1 MGVAPTGVLHALA
14 SFMTAPLPRPLVRL
28 DDLAREDGLHSW
40 RGVFDLQGE
49 VPFRILLNDCVRVPS
64 PRTAFAKFCD
74 AWRVSGRVPF
84 IRLALH
90 HRPQVERLALRLDP
104 VPLLRIPSWQCLEV
118 SGRLNLAGLLG
129 LPAREPVAEI
139 LHLMQTLDR
148 WAQTRWGEPVTYNE
162 TQTLP
167 RLHLYKR
174 SDMARVNLQWV
185 QAGLSR
191 DAQAG
196 LDANNA
202 LFREEVADDPLIRE
216 WVTGLQ
222 KGLAHLRMGPHSW
235 ATFEH
240 RDWVGDRVARNL
252 PESQSEAKTL
262 G

>member
-1 MGVAPTGVLHALA
+1 
-14 SFMTAPLPRPLVRL
+14 MTAPISRPLVRL
-28 DDLAREDGLHSW
+28 DDLAREDGLRAWSA
-40 RGVFDLQGE
+40 VFDLQGE
-49 VPFRILLNDCVRVPS
+49 VPFRILLNDCVRLPS
-64 PRTAFAKFCD
+64 PWTAFAKFRD

-104 VPLLRIPSWQCLEV
+104 VPLQRIFSGPSLEV

-139 LHLMQTLDR
+139 PHLMQTLDR
-148 WAQTRWGEPVTYNE
+148 WAQARWGEPATYDQ

-174 SDMARVNLQWV
+174 SDSARINLQWV
-185 QAGLSR
+185 QSGLSP
-191 DAQAG
+191 DAQAA
-196 LDANNA
+196 LDVSNA

-216 WVTGLQ
+216 WIAGLQ

-240 RDWVGDRVARNL
+240 RDWVGDRVARDL
-252 PESQSEAKTL
+252 FEAQWDAQAQTSDRAGEKAMA